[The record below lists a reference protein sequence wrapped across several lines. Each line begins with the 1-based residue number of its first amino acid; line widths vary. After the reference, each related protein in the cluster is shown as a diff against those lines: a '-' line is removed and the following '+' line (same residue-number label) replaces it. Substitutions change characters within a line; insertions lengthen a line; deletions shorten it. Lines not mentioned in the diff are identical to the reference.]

1 MNFSA
6 SYLKNLKNNL
16 SWDIL
21 SYFINFPSAKGH
33 FTKQGYSKKCDLHY
47 HISSIHH
54 IFLAV
59 ADDFKPPELCVLKH
73 QSGLYT

>member
-21 SYFINFPSAKGH
+21 SNFLTSHQLRDIPLNNTIVRNVTSM
-33 FTKQGYSKKCDLHY
+33 QSNYR
-47 HISSIHH
+47 ISSIHH

-59 ADDFKPPELCVLKH
+59 AADFKPPELYV
-73 QSGLYT
+73 S